1 MGAENLHPKIRENQK
16 AGGRSKPL
24 ETRQPWLYSEPFTV
38 LSVKNSLVQILKN
51 PDGRFKNFGD
61 QATTPS
67 RAMQTRTSHSKPVGA
82 KLNETAMCRATPTS
96 RRAVRIA
103 HRASQRGRKRN
114 TEEKETKGQ
123 STEGGGEGASDL
135 STFWDQRSPD
145 LRRQSPDRLV
155 LVRVVYLKAMLLSIS
170 LPGSQIY

>member
-1 MGAENLHPKIRENQK
+1 MGAENLHPKIRENQR

-51 PDGRFKNFGD
+51 PDGRFKIFGD

-96 RRAVRIA
+96 RRAARIA
-103 HRASQRGRKRN
+103 HRASQRRRKTEYGR
-114 TEEKETKGQ
+114 
-123 STEGGGEGASDL
+123 EGDERAEYRRRGEGASDL
-135 STFWDQRSPD
+135 STF
-145 LRRQSPDRLV
+145 
-155 LVRVVYLKAMLLSIS
+155 
-170 LPGSQIY
+170 